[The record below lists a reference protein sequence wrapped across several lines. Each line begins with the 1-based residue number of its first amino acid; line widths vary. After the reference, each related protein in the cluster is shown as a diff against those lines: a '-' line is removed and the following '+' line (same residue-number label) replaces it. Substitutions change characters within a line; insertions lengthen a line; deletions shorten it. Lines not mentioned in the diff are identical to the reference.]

1 MNYLRKIGLSR
12 IFLWALLGSPFCFIV
27 AAYVYGDM
35 FYGEVL
41 HSTGEIS
48 ARLMM
53 LAMAATP
60 LLMMFGGRSLPRWLM
75 KNRRYFGVASFAYAA
90 LHTVVYLEKTQS
102 LSDILAEAMLPEYW
116 TGWVALIIFFVLAAS
131 SNNRSVRWLKSA
143 WKKLHRFV
151 YLAAILMFVHWV
163 LVAFNRGPAM
173 AHLALLGALE
183 CYRVWKLR
191 RNSNP
196 ATNDKSV

>member
-1 MNYLRKIGLSR
+1 MHYLRKIGRSR
-12 IFLWALLGSPFCFIV
+12 NFLWALLGSPFGFIV
-27 AAYVYGDM
+27 ATYVYGEM

-53 LAMAATP
+53 IAMAATP
-60 LLMMFGGRSLPRWLM
+60 LLLMFGGRSFPRWLV

-90 LHTVVYLEKTQS
+90 LHTVVYLQKNHS
-102 LSDILAEAMLPEYW
+102 MPDIIAEAMLPEYW
-116 TGWVALIIFFVLAAS
+116 TGWVALIIFFVLAVS

-143 WKKLHRFV
+143 WKRLHRFV

-163 LVAFNRGPAM
+163 LVAFDRGPAI

-183 CYRVWKLR
+183 GYRVWKLR
-191 RNSNP
+191 RNSNL
-196 ATNDKSV
+196 ATNDKLA